1 VDLVRGQKF
10 KLADVGLDSRL
21 SIGLR
26 IAGPALEY
34 DLSVFGL
41 IDGKLEDDRYF
52 VFFNNKQSPEGA
64 IAMRTRSGDEQ
75 LFDLDVS
82 KLPAKVTRLVFT
94 ATVDQGDFSLI
105 SSGHWRVLDANNRE
119 LAVFKFG
126 GADFQRERAVMVAEV
141 YLKDVWRASAVGQ
154 GFNGG
159 LSALVEHFGGT
170 VSAPVPA
177 AQPIPQP
184 APAPAPIPV
193 PASAARATPSPA
205 PQPTPSPAPQ
215 PAPQPNPSVSLT
227 KVTLEKRGQ
236 EARISLRKDGQAQPI
251 HVNLNWNQQAQRKG
265 ILGRIVGGG
274 SADLDLGCMYFL
286 NDGSGGVI
294 QALGNSFGSDRFE
307 PFIFLDKDDRSGA
320 ASDGENLYILRPDLI
335 HTVLLFAFI
344 YEGTSDFT
352 HVAGRLS
359 MTDPAGN
366 EININLSNPDMR
378 RTFCAIAQ
386 IENIGGDIKITKEE
400 RYFQGHRECDEH
412 YGFGFNWGAGS
423 K

>member
-1 VDLVRGQKF
+1 MDLVRGQKL
-10 KLADVGLDSRL
+10 KLADVGLESRL

-26 IAGPALEY
+26 VAGPALEY

-64 IAMRTRSGDEQ
+64 IAMRSRSGDEQ
-75 LFDLDVS
+75 LFDLDVA
-82 KLPAKVTRLVFT
+82 KLPTRVTRLVFT

-105 SSGHWRVLDANNRE
+105 SSGHWRLLDSSSRE
-119 LAVFKFG
+119 LAVFAFS

-170 VSAPVPA
+170 VSAPAPT
-177 AQPIPQP
+177 P
-184 APAPAPIPV
+184 APAPMPVPTPVPKPV
-193 PASAARATPSPA
+193 PAAPARAA
-205 PQPTPSPAPQ
+205 PT
-215 PAPQPNPSVSLT
+215 PNPSVSLT
-227 KVTLEKRGQ
+227 KITLEKRGQ

-265 ILGRIVGGG
+265 ILGRIVGGS

-352 HVAGRLS
+352 HVAGRMN

>member
-1 VDLVRGQKF
+1 VNLVRGQKL
-10 KLADVGLDSRL
+10 KLTDVGLDSRL
-21 SIGLR
+21 TVGLR
-26 IAGPALEY
+26 VAGPALEY

-64 IAMRTRSGDEQ
+64 ILMRTRSGDEQ
-75 LFDLDVS
+75 LFDLDVA
-82 KLPAKVTRLVFT
+82 KLPARVTRLVFT

-105 SSGHWRVLDANNRE
+105 SSGHWRLLDSNSRE
-119 LAVFKFG
+119 LAVFAFS

-170 VSAPVPA
+170 VSAPAPAPAPVPA
-177 AQPIPQP
+177 AIPVPTGPARAAPAPTP
-184 APAPAPIPV
+184 APAPAP
-193 PASAARATPSPA
+193 
-205 PQPTPSPAPQ
+205 QPT
-215 PAPQPNPSVSLT
+215 PSVSLT

-251 HVNLNWNQQAQRKG
+251 HVNLNWNQQAQRQG
-265 ILGRIVGGG
+265 ILGRIIGGG

-352 HVAGRLS
+352 HVAGRMS
-359 MTDPAGN
+359 MKDPAGN
-366 EININLSNPDMR
+366 EIKINLSNPDMR

-386 IENIGGDIKITKEE
+386 IENIGGEVKITKEE

>member
-1 VDLVRGQKF
+1 VNLVRGQKL
-10 KLADVGLDSRL
+10 KLTDVGLDSRL
-21 SIGLR
+21 TVGLR
-26 IAGPALEY
+26 VAGPALEY

-105 SSGHWRVLDANNRE
+105 SSGHWRVLDLSNRE
-119 LAVFKFG
+119 LAIFKFG

-170 VSAPVPA
+170 VSAPA
-177 AQPIPQP
+177 P
-184 APAPAPIPV
+184 APTPVPAPIPV
-193 PASAARATPSPA
+193 PAAPARAAPAPAPTPA
-205 PQPTPSPAPQ
+205 PQPT
-215 PAPQPNPSVSLT
+215 PSVSLT

-251 HVNLNWNQQAQRKG
+251 HVNLNWNQQAQRQG
-265 ILGRIVGGG
+265 ILGRIIGGG

-352 HVAGRLS
+352 HVAGRMS
-359 MTDPAGN
+359 MKDPAGN
-366 EININLSNPDMR
+366 EIKINLSNPDMR

-386 IENIGGDIKITKEE
+386 IENIGGEVKITKEE

>member
-1 VDLVRGQKF
+1 LEESIVNLVRGQKL
-10 KLADVGLDSRL
+10 KLADIGLSSRLMVGLRV
-21 SIGLR
+21 
-26 IAGPALEY
+26 AGPALEY

-41 IDGKLEDDRYF
+41 IDGRLEDDRYF

-64 IAMRTRSGDEQ
+64 ISMRTRSGDEQ

-82 KLPAKVTRLVFT
+82 KLPARVTRLVFT

-105 SSGHWRVLDANNRE
+105 SSGHWRLLDSNSHE
-119 LAVFKFG
+119 LAVFAFS

-170 VSAPVPA
+170 VSAPAPTPAPVPT
-177 AQPIPQP
+177 P
-184 APAPAPIPV
+184 APARAAPAP
-193 PASAARATPSPA
+193 TPTPPPA
-205 PQPTPSPAPQ
+205 PQPT
-215 PAPQPNPSVSLT
+215 PSVSLT

-251 HVNLNWNQQAQRKG
+251 HVNLNWNQQAQRQG

-352 HVAGRLS
+352 HVAGRMS
-359 MTDPAGN
+359 MKDPAGN
-366 EININLSNPDMR
+366 EIKINLSNPDMR

-386 IENIGGDIKITKEE
+386 IENIGGEVKITKEE

-412 YGFGFNWGAGS
+412 YGFGFSWGAGS